1 MMQAYQVF
9 SDWVV
14 QTINLYQGINEIE
27 VVYTVGPIPF
37 QDGLGREVVSV
48 WNTGVGAVVC
58 SEYGSNGVARS
69 SGEPDVVY

>member
-1 MMQAYQVF
+1 MF

-48 WNTGVGAVVC
+48 WNTG
-58 SEYGSNGVARS
+58 RHRT
-69 SGEPDVVY
+69 